1 VWSRDSEIK
10 FIIAWSERTSERASE
25 AFVRI
30 EWELSATALT
40 TAMYENA
47 LQKQR
52 ERQTDSCL
60 EARETGSR
68 RTITVCGWMAG
79 CFVGLTHVMASL
91 CLKCR

>member
-1 VWSRDSEIK
+1 MWSRDSEIK

-52 ERQTDSCL
+52 ERDRQTVV
-60 EARETGSR
+60 SR
-68 RTITVCGWMAG
+68 PERQAAGEQLRFAAGWLA
-79 CFVGLTHVMASL
+79 ASSV
-91 CLKCR
+91 